1 MSPGRKLEDFAE
13 AFKAGD
19 AAGIQAACE
28 GIMRAWKDIDVAPLL
43 ALKDQLSKMG
53 LEQRAAHLE
62 EALISVAEKRPEPF
76 LKLAD
81 EPDGPLWRTAVEVL
95 SRSGDPEL
103 FDLLVKQA
111 AASRAKS
118 LPDVI
123 AALGRYGGRA
133 AEVLSGFLEDEDE
146 EIFHEAVLALKET
159 GKEGLARLSEA
170 LERLLAEG
178 SERAAIIEAA
188 LAERREPQA

>member
-13 AFKAGD
+13 AFRAGD

-28 GIMRAWKDIDVAPLL
+28 GIVRAWKDVDVAPLL

-62 EALISVAEKRPEPF
+62 EALTSVAKKRPEPF
-76 LKLAD
+76 LKLA
-81 EPDGPLWRTAVEVL
+81 EEAEGPLWRTAVEVA
-95 SRSGDPEL
+95 SRAGDPDL

-111 AASRAKS
+111 SARHAKS
-118 LPDVI
+118 LKDVI
-123 AALGRYGGRA
+123 VALGRYGGRA
-133 AEVLSGFLEDEDE
+133 AGVLSGFLEDEDD

-159 GKEGLARLSEA
+159 GKEGQVTLTEMLKKYKAKS
-170 LERLLAEG
+170 
-178 SERAAIIEAA
+178 SERAEVIKAA
-188 LAERREPQA
+188 LAERHETQS